1 MTDSDKI
8 LKKKLQVLADMQ
20 HAFYVDFMPIFQQIQ
35 EDIAT
40 LKVVEKDSSAI
51 TRINENLSK
60 AVNLLEFLNKQSSI
74 IKDKIND

>member
-1 MTDSDKI
+1 MINSDKI
-8 LKKKLQVLADMQ
+8 FKEKLQVLADMQ

-40 LKVVEKDSSAI
+40 LEVVEKDFPAI

-60 AVNLLEFLNKQSSI
+60 AVNLLEFLNKQSNLT
-74 IKDKIND
+74 KDKIND

>member
-1 MTDSDKI
+1 MTDNAISKA
-8 LKKKLQVLADMQ
+8 KLQVLADML

-40 LKVVEKDSSAI
+40 LEVVEKDFPTI

-60 AVNLLEFLNKQSSI
+60 AVNILEFLNKQSKI
-74 IKDKIND
+74 TKDKIND

>member
-1 MTDSDKI
+1 MTDNAISKA
-8 LKKKLQVLADMQ
+8 KLQVLADMP

-40 LKVVEKDSSAI
+40 LEVVEKDFPTI

-60 AVNLLEFLNKQSSI
+60 AVNILEFLNKQSKI
-74 IKDKIND
+74 TKDKIND